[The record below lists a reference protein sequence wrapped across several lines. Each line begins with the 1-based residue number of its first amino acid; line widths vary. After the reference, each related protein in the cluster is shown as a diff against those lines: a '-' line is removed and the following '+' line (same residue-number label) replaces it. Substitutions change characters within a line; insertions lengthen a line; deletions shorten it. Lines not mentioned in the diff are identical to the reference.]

1 MNAMCEKIN
10 CLVIDDEPLALAQL
24 ATYVSRVPFL
34 NLVGRCCDSLQ
45 ALDAVRRGGV
55 DLIFA
60 DISMPDMSG
69 LELARQVGSQCL
81 VVFTTAHPSFAIDGY
96 KVNAVDYLLKP
107 FGLAD
112 VVAAAEKARL
122 RFEERRALE
131 SARAPASAELGED
144 DYIFV
149 KTDARMARVRVGD
162 ILLVEG
168 MSEYVRIYARGE
180 AKPLTTLLTM
190 KRVEAALPP
199 SVFLRVHRSWIV
211 NMARIESFSRLRISI
226 AGKLVPVSDNYKERF
241 LAYIDSRALR

>member
-1 MNAMCEKIN
+1 MN
-10 CLVIDDEPLALAQL
+10 CLVADDEPLALAQL
-24 ATYVSRVPFL
+24 AAYVGRVPFL
-34 NLVGRCCDSLQ
+34 TLVGQCSDAVQ
-45 ALDAVRRGGV
+45 ALERVRQGGV

-69 LELARQVGSQCL
+69 VELARQVGSRCL
-81 VVFTTAHPSFAIDGY
+81 IVFTTAHPSYAIEGY

-112 VVAAAEKARL
+112 VVVAAEKARL
-122 RFEERRALE
+122 RFEERKALE
-131 SARAPASAELGED
+131 AAQAPASTALGED

-168 MSEYVRIYARGE
+168 MSEYVRIYAQGE
-180 AKPLTTLLTM
+180 AKPMTTLLTM

-211 NMARIESFSRLRISI
+211 NMARMESVSRLRISI
-226 AGKLVPVSDNYKERF
+226 AGKLVPVSDNYRERF
-241 LAYIDSRALR
+241 LAYIDSHALR